1 MKRLYSLFFLI
12 NDVTIRDIIS
22 KQVTYKEVREN
33 TDELIDKLA
42 DNIFG
47 EVLNETGTKEN
58 EQKCLSE
65 RIENAVG
72 LQEWRNWTT
81 GELIV
86 DGKLFTGESA
96 KRATQ
101 IVKALDGLTIREAQD
116 LLERVNIHLLNSVVT
131 TDR

>member
-1 MKRLYSLFFLI
+1 M
-12 NDVTIRDIIS
+12 
-22 KQVTYKEVREN
+22 REN

-42 DNIFG
+42 DNIVG

-58 EQKCLSE
+58 EQECLSE

-86 DGKLFTGESA
+86 DGKSFTGESA

-116 LLERVNIHLLNSVVT
+116 LLERVNILLLNFVVT
-131 TDR
+131 TDRWDQSKE

>member
-1 MKRLYSLFFLI
+1 MK
-12 NDVTIRDIIS
+12 
-22 KQVTYKEVREN
+22 EN

-42 DNIFG
+42 DNIVG

-116 LLERVNIHLLNSVVT
+116 LLERVNIHLLNFVVT